1 MKIKELRIGHFGKLH
16 NVTIGLAD
24 GLNLIYGDNESG
36 KSTVHAFIGAMLFGL
51 DKNRG
56 RAGKDDLYT
65 RYQPWEAPA
74 EYRGSMDFEHE
85 GREYR
90 ITRVFYQKEKSCV
103 LTELATGRR
112 IPLAD
117 DSITSLIPK
126 LTKSAYYNTVS
137 MGQAALKCS
146 DDFAGEVRN
155 HIANLA
161 TTGGSKVDVPGALAV
176 LEAKK
181 KELQKE
187 LKSIDIEAI
196 RMQESELLEKEQ
208 EAGRLAEKKK
218 EILKEAAP
226 LREKIA
232 GLKESVPDTASLAR
246 ERQQVKADAD
256 EAERK
261 LREKENIIQNANAGT
276 EHQDGENADSEIR
289 RTRLNGLGMILLAV
303 GALFCIAGN
312 ERSAVMIGIGVAI
325 LIVAIIMIVVAY
337 IELRA
342 ERSGR
347 SLFIDKKRD
356 DTGNEADIVNGQA
369 EKQEHDEYTTAV
381 EKENRIVN
389 IAESEVNN
397 VSENGLEDERRLAE
411 ERYHEMDRKL
421 SQITAKIDAATAERE
436 RIGGEILSLD
446 ESADELESL
455 ADRIEWELENMGD
468 IGDELDICKHE
479 LRDANAKA
487 DALKKE
493 IAAIEKAFE
502 TIGRVS
508 AELHDSFSESFNEL
522 LSEEICLA
530 TDGKYSSGR
539 VNDDLEIEIMSGID
553 YVPAGSLSTGAMQ
566 QLFAALRFAA
576 ARLLFGDTEVPI
588 LLDECFAYSDENR
601 MKSAL
606 SALAER
612 EGQQILLFTCRK
624 DEKAILDELGAAYNL
639 INMQGI

>member
-56 RAGKDDLYT
+56 RAGRDDLYT
-65 RYQPWEAPA
+65 RYQPWEAPS

-85 GREYR
+85 DREYR

-161 TTGGSKVDVPGALAV
+161 TTGGSKVDVPGALEV

-181 KELQKE
+181 KEFRKE
-187 LKSIDIEAI
+187 LKNIDIEAI
-196 RMQESELLEKEQ
+196 KAREGELLEKER

-226 LREKIA
+226 IREKIA
-232 GLKESVPDTASLAR
+232 VLQESLPDTKELVR

-256 EAERK
+256 EVLQRMLETERR
-261 LREKENIIQNANAGT
+261 LRGKDGTIPNSNAGT
-276 EHQDGENADSEIR
+276 EQGTKNTDKEIR
-289 RTRLNGLGMILLAV
+289 RKRLNGFGMILLAV

-325 LIVAIIMIVVAY
+325 LIAAIIMIFVAY
-337 IELRA
+337 VELHA
-342 ERSGR
+342 ERRGR
-347 SLFIDKKRD
+347 SL
-356 DTGNEADIVNGQA
+356 NP
-369 EKQEHDEYTTAV
+369 V
-381 EKENRIVN
+381 EKEPDDPGEE
-389 IAESEVNN
+389 ADSE
-397 VSENGLEDERRLAE
+397 G
-411 ERYHEMDRKL
+411 ERYNELDRKL
-421 SQITAKIDAATAERE
+421 TQITSQIDAVTAERE

-455 ADRIEWELENMGD
+455 AERIEWELENMGD

-487 DALKKE
+487 EALKTE
-493 IAAIEKAFE
+493 IAALEKAAE
-502 TIGRVS
+502 TIGRLS
-508 AELHDSFSESFNEL
+508 AELHDSFSGSFNEL

-539 VNDDLEIEIMSGID
+539 VNDDLDIEVMSGID
-553 YVPAGSLSTGAMQ
+553 YVPAESLSAGAVQ

-576 ARLLFGDTEVPI
+576 ARLLFGDTSVPI

-601 MKSAL
+601 LKSAL
-606 SALAER
+606 SALSER
-612 EGQQILLFTCRK
+612 DGQQILLFTCRK
-624 DEKAILDELGAAYNL
+624 DEKRVLYELGAAYYL
-639 INMQGI
+639 ITM